1 MLRRCISLLVI
12 IGLFANQLASVPHAH
27 AGISAEEQQKHDATP
42 HFHWTWRSHHHDEGG
57 HSRDGHSHHHDRPS
71 EPAKEP
77 TLPDGQNGV
86 GHDAT
91 AVYCPG
97 SVAAAP
103 VVQQQVLYLSLL
115 SAVGTLSLCP
125 PPAELGRGAGFGQG
139 RPPDKVLDGSN
150 IYLKLRN
157 LRI

>member
-1 MLRRCISLLVI
+1 VI
-12 IGLFANQLASVPHAH
+12 VGLFASQLASVPHAH

-42 HFHWTWRSHHHDEGG
+42 HFHCTWLSHAHHEHG
-57 HSRDGHSHHHDRPS
+57 HSHDGHSHHHDRPA
-71 EPAKEP
+71 EPAERT
-77 TLPDGQNGV
+77 TLPDGLNGV

-97 SVAAAP
+97 RVLAAS
-103 VVQQQVLYLSLL
+103 VVQQDSLLSLL
-115 SAVGTLSLCP
+115 SDLGTLALSQ
-125 PPAELGRGAGFGQG
+125 PPAELRPCGGMFGRR
-139 RPPDKVLDGSN
+139 RPPDEAVDGSN